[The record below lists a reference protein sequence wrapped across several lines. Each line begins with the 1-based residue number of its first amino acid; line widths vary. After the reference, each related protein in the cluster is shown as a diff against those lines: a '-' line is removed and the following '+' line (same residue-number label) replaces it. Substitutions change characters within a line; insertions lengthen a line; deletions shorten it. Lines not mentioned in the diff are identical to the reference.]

1 MTAARVRSALF
12 TPGTEA
18 ARLQKAVAGKADVC
32 IFDLEDS
39 VPQDRVAEARAIVA
53 AALEEASRK
62 RRIWVR
68 VHGAQNPAMPD
79 DLAGLP
85 LEKAEGVVLP
95 KVGGVADLAACRS
108 AILAANGPANLS
120 LIPIIESA
128 AGVANVSEIASAPGV
143 FCVAFGRFDLAA
155 DLGID
160 PEAGSPVFAAARAAV
175 ILHSAAADLHR
186 PLDAPWL
193 AIKDLGG
200 LRTSAERA
208 RADGFG
214 GMLLIHPSHIAIVN
228 EVFSPTADEVA
239 WARDIVASAEQ
250 SSRDGRGAY
259 AKDGA
264 MVDEAI
270 VRRARAILEATA
282 S

>member
-1 MTAARVRSALF
+1 MTPGRIRSALF

-18 ARLQKAVAGKADVC
+18 TRLQKAAAGDADVC

-39 VPQDRVAEARAIVA
+39 VPPDRVAEARGIVA
-53 AALEEASRK
+53 ASLEAAAGK

-68 VHGAQNPAMPD
+68 VHAADSSAMPD
-79 DLAGLP
+79 DVAALP
-85 LEKAEGVVLP
+85 LEKADGVVLP
-95 KVGGVADLAACRS
+95 KVGGAADLATCRS
-108 AILAANGPANLS
+108 AILAAKGPANIP
-120 LIPIIESA
+120 LIPIVESA
-128 AGVANVSEIASAPGV
+128 AGVVNVSEIATAPNV
-143 FCVAFGRFDLAA
+143 LCLAFGRFDLAA

-160 PEAGSPVFAAARAAV
+160 PDGGSPVFAAARAAV
-175 ILHSAAADLHR
+175 ILHSAAAGLQR

-193 AIKDLGG
+193 AIKDLDG
-200 LRTSAERA
+200 LRGFAERS

-214 GMLLIHPSHIAIVN
+214 GMLVIHPTHVAPVN
-228 EVFSPTADEVA
+228 HVFSPTADEVA

-250 SSRDGRGAY
+250 SSRNGRGAY
-259 AKDGA
+259 TKDGA

>member
-1 MTAARVRSALF
+1 MKPGRVRSALF

-18 ARLQKAVAGKADVC
+18 DRLRKAAASDADVC

-39 VPQDRVAEARAIVA
+39 VPPDRVAEARAIVSE
-53 AALEEASRK
+53 ALQETSSN
-62 RRIWVR
+62 RRVWVR
-68 VHGAQNPAMPD
+68 VHPASSPEMAE
-79 DLAGLP
+79 DLAALP
-85 LEKAEGVVLP
+85 LEKSAGVVLP
-95 KVGGVADLAACRS
+95 KVGGAADLTACRN
-108 AILAANGPANLS
+108 AILAAKAPTSLP

-128 AGVANVSEIASAPGV
+128 TGVANVSQIASAPDV
-143 FCVAFGRFDLAA
+143 LCLAFGRFDLAA

-160 PEAGSPVFAAARAAV
+160 PDGGSPVVAAARAALL
-175 ILHSAAADLHR
+175 LHSTAAGLQR

-193 AIKDLGG
+193 AIKDLNG
-200 LRTSAERA
+200 LRKFAERA

-214 GMLLIHPSHIAIVN
+214 GMLLIHPSHIAIVD

-239 WARDIVASAEQ
+239 WARDIVASAAQ
-250 SSRDGRGAY
+250 SSREGRGAY

-270 VRRARAILEATA
+270 VRRARTILEATGT
-282 S
+282 